1 MNKYIKQENCFAGRL
16 MRRGRALRDA
26 QNRLERHV
34 LYLLTEMHHNVCLLS
49 MTLREKG
56 PAVSTQHHKVIED
69 ERGTSRLE
77 AFSDGVMAVAITL
90 LVLDL
95 HVPDVKTGLFEALL
109 RQWPIYLGYVT
120 SFLVIGIL
128 WLHHHHIFKYIKRTD
143 HVVLFLNLL
152 MLMCVALIPF
162 VTALLTRYLNQQG
175 ENTAALMYSGTF
187 LLTTILFNVLWGY
200 AAGHQR
206 LLRPGI
212 DPQLIR
218 KLTRRYLIAPL
229 LYLFSLPLT
238 LVNVEACLVL
248 YILVAL
254 FYALPADRLQV
265 EQRNETSQE
274 RINCTS

>member
-1 MNKYIKQENCFAGRL
+1 MVDISLSNSVPFSPIAAVRNCPSGALSYAIGGVECRDEVDQVRERDDCGL
-16 MRRGRALRDA
+16 QRRAISD
-26 QNRLERHV
+26 HW

-95 HVPDVKTGLFEALL
+95 RVPDVKAGLFEALL

-162 VTALLTRYLNQQG
+162 VTALLTR
-175 ENTAALMYSGTF
+175 
-187 LLTTILFNVLWGY
+187 
-200 AAGHQR
+200 
-206 LLRPGI
+206 
-212 DPQLIR
+212 
-218 KLTRRYLIAPL
+218 RYLIAPL

-265 EQRNETSQE
+265 EQRNDTSQE

>member
-1 MNKYIKQENCFAGRL
+1 M
-16 MRRGRALRDA
+16 
-26 QNRLERHV
+26 
-34 LYLLTEMHHNVCLLS
+34 
-49 MTLREKG
+49 
-56 PAVSTQHHKVIED
+56 STQHHKVIED

-95 HVPDVKTGLFEALL
+95 HVPDVKAGLFEALL

-162 VTALLTRYLNQQG
+162 VTALLTR
-175 ENTAALMYSGTF
+175 
-187 LLTTILFNVLWGY
+187 
-200 AAGHQR
+200 
-206 LLRPGI
+206 
-212 DPQLIR
+212 
-218 KLTRRYLIAPL
+218 RYLIAPL

-265 EQRNETSQE
+265 EQRNDTSQE

>member
-1 MNKYIKQENCFAGRL
+1 
-16 MRRGRALRDA
+16 MRRGSALHDA

-95 HVPDVKTGLFEALL
+95 HVPDVKAGLFEALL
-109 RQWPIYLGYVT
+109 RQWLIYLGYVT

-143 HVVLFLNLL
+143 HVLLFLNMLLL
-152 MLMCVALIPF
+152 MGVALIPF
-162 VTALLTRYLNQQG
+162 VTALLTRYLNQQ
-175 ENTAALMYSGTF
+175 EEKTAALMYSGTF

-200 AAGHQR
+200 AGWPAASASPRDRPTGDSQAHQKVSDCTTALSVLVAAHPGKR
-206 LLRPGI
+206 RSLPRALHPGRIVLRP
-212 DPQLIR
+212 
-218 KLTRRYLIAPL
+218 T
-229 LYLFSLPLT
+229 
-238 LVNVEACLVL
+238 C
-248 YILVAL
+248 
-254 FYALPADRLQV
+254 
-265 EQRNETSQE
+265 
-274 RINCTS
+274 